1 MPVPAAFKT
10 AGSWIKN
17 NPEAWPLLTSA
28 TSSLYRFIRPD
39 RQRELQKDVLESQTQ
54 FRDML
59 ARQAFGNFTAAE
71 RQAIAAAAEPQVN
84 QVAANVSARGL
95 GTSGAGAQIITQAQQ
110 RPFEVAQQQAM
121 QALSGANATLLQG
134 SQYLLDD
141 NSFFDDIVAIAKL
154 LRERHL
160 KNDTT
165 DQITQDA
172 ANTLTTAVMGQGYM
186 PPETAA
192 TSRFSP
198 FLKPDASLDAAF
210 GR

>member
-1 MPVPAAFKT
+1 MPVPAALKT

-17 NPEAWPLLTSA
+17 NPESWPLLTSA
-28 TSSLYRFIRPD
+28 VSSLYRFIRPD

-54 FRDML
+54 FQEML
-59 ARQAFGNFTAAE
+59 ARQAFGNFSAAE
-71 RQAIAAAAEPQVN
+71 RQQIAAAAEPQVN
-84 QVAANVSARGL
+84 QVAANVSSRGL
-95 GTSGAGAQIITQAQQ
+95 GTSGAGAQIIAQAQQ

-154 LRERHL
+154 LRKRHL
-160 KNDTT
+160 KNDTS
-165 DQITQDA
+165 DALVQDSA
-172 ANTLTTAVMGQGYM
+172 SALFTTVMGQGYQ

-192 TSRFSP
+192 HSQLSP
-198 FLKPDASLDAAF
+198 FLKPDATLDSVF